1 MECLAF
7 DVGGANLKYSDGMTL
22 ADSESFALWK
32 HPDQLA
38 GRLQA
43 IVDGVPACDRFA
55 VTMTGE
61 LADCFASKSEGV
73 LFILDAVRQAVA
85 GRPLAVFLTD
95 GRLVDGDAAAQNLR
109 LAAASNWLALA
120 CFVGRYAQRG
130 PALLLDVGSTT
141 CDLIPMADG
150 RPTPTARDDTSRL
163 VCGEL
168 VYTGVERSP
177 VCAVADRVTYR
188 NRTCPLAQELFATM
202 RDVYLVLGD
211 AVERPEDL
219 DTADGRPATRTAA
232 IARLGRMICADSCDF
247 SHDDALV
254 LARSVADA
262 QTQTV
267 GVALRRVAASLPAP
281 PETVILSGHGSFLA
295 RRVLAQ
301 SDLSPVLVSLEEVL
315 GANVAR
321 AATAYA
327 LAVLTRES
335 NPS

>member
-1 MECLAF
+1 MDCLAF
-7 DVGGANLKYSDGMTL
+7 DVGGANVKYSDGVTCTG
-22 ADSESFALWK
+22 SEPFALWK
-32 HPDQLA
+32 HPGQLA
-38 GRLQA
+38 NKLRS
-43 IVDGVPACDRFA
+43 IVDDAPACDRFA

-95 GRLVDGDAAAQNLR
+95 GRLVDVDTAAQDPR
-109 LAAASNWLALA
+109 LAAASNWFALA
-120 CFVGRYAQRG
+120 CFAGRYAQEG

-141 CDLIPMADG
+141 CDLIPLVDG

-163 VCGEL
+163 VSGEL

-177 VCAVADRVTYR
+177 VCAVADHVTYR

-211 AVERPEDL
+211 AEERPEDRE
-219 DTADGRPATRTAA
+219 TADGRPATRTAA

-254 LARSVADA
+254 LARQVADA
-262 QTQTV
+262 QSQTV
-267 GVALRRVAASLPAP
+267 SAALQRVAANLPAP

-295 RRVLAQ
+295 RRILAQ
-301 SDLSPVLVSLEEVL
+301 SGLSPVLVSLEEVL
-315 GANVAR
+315 GADIAR

-335 NPS
+335 DLS